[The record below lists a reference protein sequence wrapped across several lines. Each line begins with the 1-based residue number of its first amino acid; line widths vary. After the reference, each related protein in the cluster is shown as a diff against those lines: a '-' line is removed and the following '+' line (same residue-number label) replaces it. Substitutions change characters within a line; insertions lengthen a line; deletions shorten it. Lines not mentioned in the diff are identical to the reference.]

1 MVLLKTKTFLNIGSK
16 FAKSHCLTLCSLR
29 YQLKSFKGNTC
40 RFSSVLLL
48 HNFKWIKKVKFLY
61 HTCKR
66 ILFHSQ
72 SIIDIHPARITEVEV
87 TYHIPSSSGLFS
99 TLTWLTMP
107 RFFSFLASV
116 MVFVPERKHRE
127 MYSPFRNRL
136 TFTIQWHKSSCAL
149 FGNMPSM
156 RGR

>member
-1 MVLLKTKTFLNIGSK
+1 MEK
-16 FAKSHCLTLCSLR
+16 
-29 YQLKSFKGNTC
+29 
-40 RFSSVLLL
+40 
-48 HNFKWIKKVKFLY
+48 
-61 HTCKR
+61 
-66 ILFHSQ
+66 
-72 SIIDIHPARITEVEV
+72 HPARITTGEV
-87 TYHIPSSSGLFS
+87 TYHLPSSSGLFS

-149 FGNMPSM
+149 FGNMPSVRSQVGPLGTNAILTHLSRDGITTKRNNVPRKVSKESNKKLPSRPVTRTRKFEPNEM
-156 RGR
+156 VVHYWRC